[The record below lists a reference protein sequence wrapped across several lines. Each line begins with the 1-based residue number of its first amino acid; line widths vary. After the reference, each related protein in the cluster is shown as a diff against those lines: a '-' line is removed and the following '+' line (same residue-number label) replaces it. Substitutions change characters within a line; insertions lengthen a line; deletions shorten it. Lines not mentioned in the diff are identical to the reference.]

1 MRVLTINI
9 GLADSNGVDFGSEK
23 SEAFRKEAELLIE
36 NTPGLTI
43 FASTTGFGTYVRDD
57 LELVREHC
65 ASIQAFVLEQFD
77 SIEDNRLQI
86 SLQELGKKYGQESIG
101 YVKGRSDL
109 LYCN

>member
-9 GLADSNGVDFGSEK
+9 GLADAQGVDFGSEK
-23 SEAFRKEAELLIE
+23 SEAFRKEVELLIE
-36 NTPGLTI
+36 NTEGLRI
-43 FASTTGFGTYVRDD
+43 FASTVGFGTYLAED
-57 LELVREHC
+57 LSMIQEHC
-65 ASIQAFVLEQFD
+65 ASIQAFALEQFD
-77 SIEDNRLQI
+77 SIEENRLQI